1 MFRGEFSHDT
11 HSNLHNLHFCIIIH
25 PMGMPCIS
33 RLYILLICPLHCADK
48 MVKAKEWSQKFR
60 EEIVALHKKG
70 NGYKKISKL
79 LNVPRDTFGSIIR
92 KFRATGTAA
101 TKHGRGRKKKFSAAA
116 ARFMR
121 RQVDKNPRLTA
132 KELKEDLAKGGTEV
146 SVDTVRR
153 TLHAEGLKARTPRR
167 TPLLKAHHTKICL
180 QFARANLTKPQKF
193 WDNVLWTDETKL
205 ELFGP

>member
-79 LNVPRDTFGSIIR
+79 LNVPRDTVGSIIC
-92 KFRATGTAA
+92 KFRTTGTAA
-101 TKHGRGRKKKFSAAA
+101 TN
-116 ARFMR
+116 MVVDER
-121 RQVDKNPRLTA
+121 RSFQQ
-132 KELKEDLAKGGTEV
+132 
-146 SVDTVRR
+146 
-153 TLHAEGLKARTPRR
+153 
-167 TPLLKAHHTKICL
+167 L
-180 QFARANLTKPQKF
+180 QQ
-193 WDNVLWTDETKL
+193 
-205 ELFGP
+205 GS